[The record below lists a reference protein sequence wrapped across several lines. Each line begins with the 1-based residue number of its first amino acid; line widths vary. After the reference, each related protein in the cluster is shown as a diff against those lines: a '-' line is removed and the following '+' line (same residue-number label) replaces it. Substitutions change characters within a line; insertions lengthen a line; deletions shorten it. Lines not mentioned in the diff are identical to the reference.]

1 MTEHE
6 KNVES
11 VKRLGDAIGYGE
23 MMVIASR
30 LWQKKL
36 ECMRLP
42 KSGAFVPVILN
53 KKKIVTIDGKEY
65 SIEKAK
71 P

>member
-36 ECMRLP
+36 EGMRLP

-53 KKKIVTIDGKEY
+53 KKKICTVDGKKY

>member
-36 ECMRLP
+36 
-42 KSGAFVPVILN
+42 
-53 KKKIVTIDGKEY
+53 KKY
-65 SIEKAK
+65 
-71 P
+71 